1 MKPSALTEKSLL
13 KLVKGYKRLY
23 LVIDEDGWTRISLV
37 HKELRSDTGFRA
49 NSPTEALLKALEAQE
64 VRNG

>member
-37 HKELRSDTGFRA
+37 HKELRSDVGFRA
-49 NSPTEALLKALEAQE
+49 NSPTEALLKALKAQE
-64 VRNG
+64 VHNG